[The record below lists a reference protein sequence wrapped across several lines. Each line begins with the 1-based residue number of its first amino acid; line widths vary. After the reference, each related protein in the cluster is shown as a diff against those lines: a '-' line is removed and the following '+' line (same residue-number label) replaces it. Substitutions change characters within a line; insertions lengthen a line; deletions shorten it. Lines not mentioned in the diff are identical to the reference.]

1 MVRISDVAKM
11 ANVSTATVSR
21 VLSNS
26 GNVKKETAEK
36 VLEAIKKLNYQ
47 PNSLARQLRRL
58 ETKTILVVVPDITN
72 TFFSKILRGIEHV
85 AIENGYEVLLGD
97 TSNDKK
103 RESGYLDI
111 LRQKKADG
119 MIMLTA
125 RLEPHLLEEISL
137 EFPVV
142 LACEYLEGSSIP
154 TVSIDNIS
162 GARKATEYL
171 ISLGHKRIGFLSGP
185 MDVILSRDR
194 LKGYKQAMAHH
205 DLPVEPHLVQEG
217 DFTFESGYNLMLKF
231 LAFDKPPTAV
241 FASSDEMAIGAIK
254 AIKSK
259 GLHVPDDISVIGFDN
274 IKFASIFEPALTT
287 ISQPMYEIGL
297 KAMELLLKIINKE
310 NLERNQFILNDQL
323 IIRST
328 CKHFSKKSHIPS

>member
-47 PNSLARQLRRL
+47 PNLLARQLRRL
-58 ETKTILVVVPDITN
+58 ETKTVLVVVPDITN
-72 TFFSKILRGIEHV
+72 TFFSKILRGIEQV
-85 AIENGYEVLLGD
+85 AIENDYEVLLGD
-97 TSNDKK
+97 TGNSVE
-103 RESGYLDI
+103 REKGYLDI

-125 RLEPHLLEEISL
+125 RLESHLLEEISH

-142 LACEYLEGSSIP
+142 LACEYLEGSDIP

-162 GARKATEYL
+162 SARKATEYL

-194 LKGYKQAMAHH
+194 LKGFKQGMMQH
-205 DLPVEPHLVQEG
+205 DIAIEPNLIQEG
-217 DFTFESGYNLMLKF
+217 DFSFESGFNLMTKL
-231 LAFDKPPTAV
+231 LALTEPPTAV

-254 AIKSK
+254 AIKAK
-259 GLHVPDDISVIGFDN
+259 GLKVPDDISIVGFDD

-287 ISQPMYEIGL
+287 VSQPMFEIGQ
-297 KAMELLLKIINKE
+297 KAMELLIKLMNGSEIERRQYI
-310 NLERNQFILNDQL
+310 LEDQL
-323 IIRST
+323 VIRDS
-328 CKHFSKKSHIPS
+328 CSKKLPRNI

>member
-47 PNSLARQLRRL
+47 PNLLARQLRRL
-58 ETKTILVVVPDITN
+58 ETKTVLVVVPDITN
-72 TFFSKILRGIEHV
+72 TFFSKILRGIEQV
-85 AIENGYEVLLGD
+85 AIENDYEVLLGD
-97 TSNDKK
+97 TGNSLE
-103 RESGYLDI
+103 REKGYLDI

-119 MIMLTA
+119 MILLTA
-125 RLEPHLLEEISL
+125 RLESHLLEEISH

-142 LACEYLEGSSIP
+142 LACEYLEGSDIP

-162 GARKATEYL
+162 SARKATEYL

-194 LKGYKQAMAHH
+194 LKGFKQGMMQH
-205 DLPVEPHLVQEG
+205 DIAIEPNLIQEG
-217 DFTFESGYNLMLKF
+217 DFSFESGFNLMTKL
-231 LAFDKPPTAV
+231 LALTEPPTAV

-254 AIKSK
+254 AIKAK
-259 GLHVPDDISVIGFDN
+259 GLKVPDDISIVGFDD

-287 ISQPMYEIGL
+287 VSQPMFEIGQ
-297 KAMELLLKIINKE
+297 KAMELLIKLIQKDK
-310 NLERNQFILNDQL
+310 LEKSQYILEDRL
-323 IIRST
+323 VIRET
-328 CKHFSKKSHIPS
+328 CKEKKKDMIKM

>member
-47 PNSLARQLRRL
+47 PNLLARQLRRL
-58 ETKTILVVVPDITN
+58 ETKTVLVVVPDITN
-72 TFFSKILRGIEHV
+72 TFFSKILRGIEQV
-85 AIENGYEVLLGD
+85 AIENDYEVLLGD
-97 TSNDKK
+97 TGNSLE
-103 RESGYLDI
+103 REKGYLDI

-119 MIMLTA
+119 MILLTA
-125 RLEPHLLEEISL
+125 RLESHLLEEISH

-142 LACEYLEGSSIP
+142 LACEYLEGSDIP

-162 GARKATEYL
+162 SARKATEYL

-194 LKGYKQAMAHH
+194 LKGFKQGMMQH
-205 DLPVEPHLVQEG
+205 DIAIEPNLIQEG
-217 DFTFESGYNLMLKF
+217 DFSFESGFNLMTKL
-231 LAFDKPPTAV
+231 LALTEPPTAV

-254 AIKSK
+254 AIKAK
-259 GLHVPDDISVIGFDN
+259 GLKVPDDISIVGFDD

-287 ISQPMYEIGL
+287 VSQPMFEIGQ
-297 KAMELLLKIINKE
+297 KAMELLIKLIQKDK
-310 NLERNQFILNDQL
+310 LEKTQYILEDQL
-323 IIRST
+323 VIRET
-328 CKHFSKKSHIPS
+328 CKEKKKDMIKM

>member
-47 PNSLARQLRRL
+47 PNLLARQLRRL
-58 ETKTILVVVPDITN
+58 ETKTVLVVVPDITN
-72 TFFSKILRGIEHV
+72 TFFSKILRGIEQV
-85 AIENGYEVLLGD
+85 AIENDYEVLLGD
-97 TSNDKK
+97 TGNSLE
-103 RESGYLDI
+103 REKGYLDI

-119 MIMLTA
+119 MILLTA
-125 RLEPHLLEEISL
+125 RLESHLLEEISR

-142 LACEYLEGSSIP
+142 LACEYLEGSDIP

-162 GARKATEYL
+162 SARKATEYL

-194 LKGYKQAMAHH
+194 LKGFKQGMMQH
-205 DLPVEPHLVQEG
+205 DIAIEPNLIQEG
-217 DFTFESGYNLMLKF
+217 DFSFESGFNLMTKL
-231 LAFDKPPTAV
+231 LALSEPPTAV

-254 AIKSK
+254 AIKAK
-259 GLHVPDDISVIGFDN
+259 GLKVPDDISIVGFDD

-287 ISQPMYEIGL
+287 VSQPMFEIGQ
-297 KAMELLLKIINKE
+297 KAMELLIKLIQKDK
-310 NLERNQFILNDQL
+310 LEKRQYILEDQL
-323 IIRST
+323 VIRET
-328 CKHFSKKSHIPS
+328 CKEKKKDMIKM

>member
-47 PNSLARQLRRL
+47 PNLLARQLRRL
-58 ETKTILVVVPDITN
+58 ETKTVLVVVPDITN
-72 TFFSKILRGIEHV
+72 TFFSKILRGIEQV
-85 AIENGYEVLLGD
+85 AIENDYEVLLGD
-97 TSNDKK
+97 TGNSLE
-103 RESGYLDI
+103 REKGYLDI

-119 MIMLTA
+119 MILLTA
-125 RLEPHLLEEISL
+125 RLESHLLEEISR

-142 LACEYLEGSSIP
+142 LACEYLEGSDIP

-162 GARKATEYL
+162 SARKATEYL

-194 LKGYKQAMAHH
+194 LKGFKQGMMQH
-205 DLPVEPHLVQEG
+205 DIAIEPNLIQEG
-217 DFTFESGYNLMLKF
+217 DFSFESGFNLMTKL
-231 LAFDKPPTAV
+231 LALTEPPTAV

-254 AIKSK
+254 AIKAK
-259 GLHVPDDISVIGFDN
+259 GLKVPDDISIVGFDD

-287 ISQPMYEIGL
+287 VSQPMFEIGQ
-297 KAMELLLKIINKE
+297 KAMELLIKLIQKDK
-310 NLERNQFILNDQL
+310 LEKSQYILEDQL
-323 IIRST
+323 VIRET
-328 CKHFSKKSHIPS
+328 CKEKKKDMIKM